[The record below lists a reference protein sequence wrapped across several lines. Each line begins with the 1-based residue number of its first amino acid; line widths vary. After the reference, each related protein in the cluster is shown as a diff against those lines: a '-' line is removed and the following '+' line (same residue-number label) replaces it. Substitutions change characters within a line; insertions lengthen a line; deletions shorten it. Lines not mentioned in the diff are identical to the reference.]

1 MVIKSRNHDF
11 FLEIHNKVR
20 LGYYNLE
27 IFFRILEHD
36 ACEKLAREIMEQLT
50 SRDREERSS
59 KIYDALSGKIRI
71 RLKQYSTEVK
81 QLNEKLNLGSIVSS
95 LYPFNFKLKT
105 TVN

>member
-1 MVIKSRNHDF
+1 M
-11 FLEIHNKVR
+11 
-20 LGYYNLE
+20 
-27 IFFRILEHD
+27 EHD

-81 QLNEKLNLGSIVSS
+81 QLNEKLNLASIVST
-95 LYPFNFKLKT
+95 LYPFFKFRLLLSAKGMKQQIY
-105 TVN
+105 